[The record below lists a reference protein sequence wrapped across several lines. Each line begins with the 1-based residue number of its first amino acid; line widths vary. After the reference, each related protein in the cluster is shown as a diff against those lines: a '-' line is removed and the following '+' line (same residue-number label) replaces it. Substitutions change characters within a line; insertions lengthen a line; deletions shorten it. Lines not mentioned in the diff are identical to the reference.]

1 MSGLT
6 FTGIDFETANSR
18 RASICAVGITKVKD
32 GQVTARYSS
41 LVNPPE
47 GFRDF
52 NPMNIDIHGI
62 TPDQVENA
70 PEWVDI
76 HQEINELIGADVLV
90 AHNAAF
96 DKSVFFRVYDAYD
109 LEWPE
114 NPWLCTLNLAK
125 KSMSLPS
132 FGLAWVSKE
141 LGLPEFSHHDAAADA
156 EAASRVL
163 LSLADRIGLSDLSE
177 IQVAAERPIQPKDV
191 SLEELGISDDVPR
204 INGAFVGET
213 ICFTGALRLKRN
225 DAIALAVKQGATAQ
239 TGVTKKTSL
248 VVVGGFSSTTLRP
261 GASMSSKLEK
271 ALTLQQNGQPL
282 EILTE
287 VEFLQRLA
295 VEEDEIRRRIA
306 ERANTGSSWKLP
318 EWAQTQARDPN
329 CGRDWYRYLK
339 LVLHPEG
346 RATGGEPCIWCGT
359 EIARGA
365 HWTYRNRH
373 VCDFAC
379 NSNFK
384 RSARRYGEQL
394 GLFTN

>member
-32 GQVTARYSS
+32 GQATARYSS

-96 DKSVFFRVYDAYD
+96 DKSVFFRAYDAYD

-191 SLEELGISDDVPR
+191 SLEELGISDDVPH

-213 ICFTGALRLKRN
+213 YLLHRGA
-225 DAIALAVKQGATAQ
+225 
-239 TGVTKKTSL
+239 
-248 VVVGGFSSTTLRP
+248 P
-261 GASMSSKLEK
+261 
-271 ALTLQQNGQPL
+271 P
-282 EILTE
+282 
-287 VEFLQRLA
+287 
-295 VEEDEIRRRIA
+295 
-306 ERANTGSSWKLP
+306 
-318 EWAQTQARDPN
+318 QTQR
-329 CGRDWYRYLK
+329 C
-339 LVLHPEG
+339 H
-346 RATGGEPCIWCGT
+346 
-359 EIARGA
+359 
-365 HWTYRNRH
+365 
-373 VCDFAC
+373 
-379 NSNFK
+379 SS
-384 RSARRYGEQL
+384 RS
-394 GLFTN
+394 